1 MNERHVIRAVTASV
15 NALIVVT
22 TADHFPPITVKQ
34 NRLDWMVSLRRVF
47 VESRSYMFKLRRV
60 RSLHIDQW
68 CIRLNNSLV
77 HQVSHLQVPWSITTQ
92 YTIAGSIAYSK
103 MIVLDSKTFEISATE
118 NQAAKIGVYSLEQ
131 RFRGGEANVGT

>member
-1 MNERHVIRAVTASV
+1 M
-15 NALIVVT
+15 
-22 TADHFPPITVKQ
+22 KQ
-34 NRLDWMVSLRRVF
+34 NCLDWMVSLRRVF